1 MFNIRYD
8 CTAMKDENIKDD
20 SLSAEIA
27 SLRETLRT
35 LRNPG
40 GCPWDRERTLDEMIS
55 FLIDEAYELLHAE
68 KSGDAD
74 HLEEELGDIIF
85 LIVFIHELML
95 ERRKTRLSE
104 ITARAH
110 EKIVR
115 RHPHVFGDTSAGNE
129 TESLA
134 EWERIKRTEKGDAE
148 DGGLLSSV
156 PTNLPPLRRAF
167 ALQKKAAG
175 AGFDWSGYKGVID
188 KMHEEIEELHH
199 AVDSGDRMH
208 VREEVGDILFTV
220 VNLARSLNVD
230 CESSLEMTS
239 DKFRIRFGRMESK
252 AATRGVDLGSMSLDE
267 MEALWQE
274 SKESE

>member
-1 MFNIRYD
+1 MNDEIIR
-8 CTAMKDENIKDD
+8 DEG
-20 SLSAEIA
+20 LSAEIA

-35 LRNPG
+35 LRSPD

-68 KSGDAD
+68 KSGDND
-74 HLEEELGDIIF
+74 HLEEELGDVVF

-95 ERRKTRLSE
+95 QRRETRLSE

-129 TESLA
+129 KESLA
-134 EWERIKRTEKGDAE
+134 EWERIKKAEKSGAGE
-148 DGGLLSSV
+148 TGLLSSV
-156 PTNLPPLRRAF
+156 PTTLPPLRRAF

-175 AGFDWSGYKGVID
+175 AGFDWTGYEGVID
-188 KMHEEIEELHH
+188 KMYEEIDELRE
-199 AVDSGDRMH
+199 AAESGDRTH
-208 VREEVGDILFTV
+208 VREEVGDLLFTV
-220 VNLARSLNVD
+220 VNLARALNVD
-230 CESSLEMTS
+230 CESSLERTS
-239 DKFRIRFGRMESK
+239 EKFKRRFTSMETM
-252 AATRGVDLGSMSLDE
+252 AADRGLDLGSMSLDE

-274 SKESE
+274 SKQSE